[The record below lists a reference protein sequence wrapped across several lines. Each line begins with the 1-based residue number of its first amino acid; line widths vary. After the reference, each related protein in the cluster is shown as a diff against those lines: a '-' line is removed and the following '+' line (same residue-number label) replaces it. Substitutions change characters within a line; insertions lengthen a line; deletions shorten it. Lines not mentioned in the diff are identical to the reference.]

1 MEFKFKQFFNTLP
14 KNIPR
19 FRLEDKLPSD
29 LKDLQ
34 SGTFGKTVVSKTK
47 AIVVKIIRFEQNMND
62 FSIERTIQ
70 SLHNEIVNYHTIS
83 TLCPKNF
90 CKFLGYYFDPTS
102 MEVYIKMENCG
113 KDFFDFHEEAEQDFT
128 RRLAKLR
135 NDESLNIHEFRD
147 ALDKL
152 EVDFIKVKKVIF
164 FKVLE
169 AMKCIHDNGYAHMD
183 LKPENIV
190 VYNNANDVK
199 FVDAGSLTKIRPG
212 TKVHVFGT
220 QNYMAPELYKT
231 KLVDNDEGLKSM
243 DVYSFGKMCEYMLSE
258 KEMISVFGSDR
269 IVRMCTDASPQ
280 KRPKVSAIMVVLNP
294 MLGLQ
299 SSNTR
304 SSNRKS
310 SLKSSSNK
318 KISSTRKRSQNI

>member
-1 MEFKFKQFFNTLP
+1 MDIKFKHFFDNLP

-19 FRLEDKLPSD
+19 FKLEDKLPSD

-34 SGTFGKTVVSKTK
+34 SGSFGKTVVSKTK
-47 AIVVKIIRFEQNMND
+47 AIVVKIIRFHKDLDELG
-62 FSIERTIQ
+62 IERTIH
-70 SLHNEIVNYHTIS
+70 SLHNEIVNYHAIS

-128 RRLAKLR
+128 RRLEKCR
-135 NDESLNIHEFRD
+135 NDESLSIHEFRD

-152 EVDFIKVKKVIF
+152 EVDFIKTKKVILY
-164 FKVLE
+164 KILE
-169 AMKCIHDNGYAHMD
+169 AMKCLHDNGYAHLD

-212 TKVHVFGT
+212 TRVHVFGT
-220 QNYMAPELYKT
+220 KNYMAPELYRT
-231 KLVDNDEGLKSM
+231 KLVDNDEGLKMM

-258 KEMISVFGSDR
+258 KEIISIFGSDK
-269 IVRMCTDASPQ
+269 IVSMCLDASPQ
-280 KRPKVSAIMVVLNP
+280 KRPKVSAILVFINP
-294 MLGLQ
+294 MLVFQ
-299 SSNTR
+299 SNHTR
-304 SSNRKS
+304 SSNRKK
-310 SLKSSSNK
+310 SLKTSSN
-318 KISSTRKRSQNI
+318 RK